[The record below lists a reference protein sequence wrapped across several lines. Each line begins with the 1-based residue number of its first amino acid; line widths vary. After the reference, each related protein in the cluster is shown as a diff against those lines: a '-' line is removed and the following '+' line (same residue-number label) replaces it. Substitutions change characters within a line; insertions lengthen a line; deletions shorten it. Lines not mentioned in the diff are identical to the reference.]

1 MSKPGTIRD
10 HKTTPPYKPA
20 FKERKFRE
28 LVLYLADKAV
38 QDDEKTYD
46 EVKLQ
51 KLLWIADS
59 LAYVQLGEPITG
71 ATYIRKA
78 RGPVA
83 SEYLKQSVI
92 LIDAKELAP
101 QRVARNGKELQRDI
115 ALKPADLM
123 GFSPQEVDIANLAV
137 SAFHEIDSREL
148 SEWSHGFRGW
158 RSAQHDAVIPY
169 EMFYLEDDEPP
180 AELVEYAKQVVVENQ
195 AAWGEL
201 AHP

>member
-1 MSKPGTIRD
+1 MSKSAIRE
-10 HKTTPPYKPA
+10 HKTTPTYKPV

-59 LAYVQLGEPITG
+59 LAYVRLGASITG

-83 SEYLKQSVI
+83 SEYLTQSVI

-101 QRVARNGKELQRDI
+101 Q
-115 ALKPADLM
+115 
-123 GFSPQEVDIANLAV
+123 
-137 SAFHEIDSREL
+137 
-148 SEWSHGFRGW
+148 
-158 RSAQHDAVIPY
+158 
-169 EMFYLEDDEPP
+169 
-180 AELVEYAKQVVVENQ
+180 
-195 AAWGEL
+195 
-201 AHP
+201 